1 MPEPFIQ
8 QPTITDP
15 SSLTTDQLLREI
27 DRLENLMLSK
37 MSGVKEIIEE
47 KFISVSTQFNLIER
61 QRLEQKSDTKAAVDA
76 ALAAAKE
83 AVKEQTTASDRSIT
97 KSETATTEQL
107 KQLTQTFE
115 TAINGITDAISDVK
129 ERISRIESIKQGG
142 TEQRNSTTQIWGL
155 VFGSFGLLFGFIGV
169 IAIVIALTHH

>member
-61 QRLEQKSDTKAAVDA
+61 QRLEQKSDTK
-76 ALAAAKE
+76 AAKE